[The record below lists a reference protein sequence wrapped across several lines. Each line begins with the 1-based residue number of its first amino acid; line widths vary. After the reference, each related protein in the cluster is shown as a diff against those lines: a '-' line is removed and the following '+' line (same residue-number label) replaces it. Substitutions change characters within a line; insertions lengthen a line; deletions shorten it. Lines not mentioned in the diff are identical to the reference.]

1 MPAALPVPP
10 EKLGGFLVGV
20 MRGVPNEE
28 NRRRNRH
35 APGMPSF
42 DRLEFHVEQWDAADL
57 RVERLIAASDHLL
70 IAKAAFRVAVQLM
83 PGGAPLLAASR
94 ADH

>member
-1 MPAALPVPP
+1 
-10 EKLGGFLVGV
+10 
-20 MRGVPNEE
+20 
-28 NRRRNRH
+28 
-35 APGMPSF
+35 MPSF

-83 PGGAPLLAASR
+83 PMARLYLRHR
-94 ADH
+94 ARIIEHHEPGM